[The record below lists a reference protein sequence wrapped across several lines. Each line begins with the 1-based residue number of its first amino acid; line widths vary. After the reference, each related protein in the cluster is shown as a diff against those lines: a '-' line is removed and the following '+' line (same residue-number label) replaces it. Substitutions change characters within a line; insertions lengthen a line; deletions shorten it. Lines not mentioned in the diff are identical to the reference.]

1 MFSVLSH
8 ALTALSHALMALTV
22 LLQIAT
28 VAPDDPVSPLPAC
41 AWGSSPGER
50 HEAVLLHLAF
60 VGVVCITL
68 LRFWVEGCSLIC
80 F

>member
-1 MFSVLSH
+1 MFSVLFH
-8 ALTALSHALMALTV
+8 VLMALMV
-22 LLQIAT
+22 LLQIASFL
-28 VAPDDPVSPLPAC
+28 PNDSVSLVPAC
-41 AWGSSPGER
+41 AQGSSPSER

-68 LRFWVEGCSLIC
+68 LRFWVERCSLIG

>member
-1 MFSVLSH
+1 MFSVLFH
-8 ALTALSHALMALTV
+8 VLMALTV
-22 LLQIAT
+22 LLQIASF
-28 VAPDDPVSPLPAC
+28 PPNDPVSLVPGC
-41 AWGSSPGER
+41 VQGSSPGEQ

>member
-1 MFSVLSH
+1 MFSVLLH
-8 ALTALSHALMALTV
+8 VLMALMV
-22 LLQIAT
+22 LLQIASF
-28 VAPDDPVSPLPAC
+28 PPNDPVALVPAC
-41 AWGSSPGER
+41 AQGSSPSEQ